1 MMTGTS
7 STSKV
12 GSTLQPI
19 AHLSGVI
26 VAGSVVE
33 VFNKHTSLTYHDI
46 VIPGVAY
53 SFFTVA
59 DPLQNTRQ
67 CQIDAGL
74 IKEIGA
80 NTVRVYRV
88 DGNANHDGCM
98 QAFASQGI
106 YVWVDL
112 PSPGMSIQR
121 VRKPRDSSRHG
132 AHYNGHNHQHD

>member
-1 MMTGTS
+1 MRGTS

-12 GSTLQPI
+12 GSTVQPT
-19 AHLSGVI
+19 AHLSEVI
-26 VAGSVVE
+26 VAGAVAE
-33 VFNKHTSLTYHDI
+33 EFNKHSSLTYHDI
-46 VIPGVAY
+46 VTPGVAY

-59 DPLQNTRQ
+59 DALQNTRQ

-74 IKEIGA
+74 IKEMGA

-112 PSPGMSIQR
+112 PSPMMSIRR
-121 VRKPRDSSRHG
+121 VRKPRDSSTQG
-132 AHYNGHNHQHD
+132 AYYNGHNRQHD